1 MHSFYTR
8 SVAAIALTALLLF
21 GAAQA
26 QAHALYAAHSWQG
39 TVALVQFAYAGG
51 QVPTYAKVEVYGPA
65 DANVEF
71 QNGRTD
77 AQGRFAFMPDT
88 PGQWR
93 IIMADNMGHR
103 VVHETTVAENG
114 GAAPTADAATD
125 AWGRFATPLRALLG
139 VSLLLNLGTMSVLWR
154 QRRKA

>member
-103 VVHETTVAENG
+103 VEHPVEVSAAQGAVAADSGHDAGPG
-114 GAAPTADAATD
+114 G
-125 AWGRFATPLRALLG
+125 FAMPLRILLG
-139 VSLLLNLGTMSVLWR
+139 LSLIANMALAAAVM
-154 QRRKA
+154 RR